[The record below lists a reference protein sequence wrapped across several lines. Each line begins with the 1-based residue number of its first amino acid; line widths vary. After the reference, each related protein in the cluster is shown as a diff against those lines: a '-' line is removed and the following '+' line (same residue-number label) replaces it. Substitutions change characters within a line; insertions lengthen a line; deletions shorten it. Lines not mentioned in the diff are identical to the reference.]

1 MVYKKA
7 EDGAWEEA
15 GRTNKMSFVVKD
27 LKSETPYKF
36 HVTATNSE
44 IESLVNGTAT
54 MTNTS
59 VVAGAGAGSTAV
71 FLLPALIGGAIADTP
86 TPIYAVI
93 VEAGLLL
100 SPVLVPVGAIVA
112 AVAVPVGAAVGAI
125 VGAVATAVSK
135 TGDVSEE

>member
-1 MVYKKA
+1 MYKKA

-15 GRTNKMSFVVKD
+15 GRTDKMSFVVKD

-36 HVTATNSE
+36 RVTVTNSE
-44 IESLVNGTAT
+44 IESLVNGMAT

-59 VVAGAGAGSTAV
+59 VVTGAGAGSTAV

-125 VGAVATAVSK
+125 VGAVVTAVSK